1 MMKLFSPHSD
11 WRDRKWTY
19 EKIGYRR
26 SWHGPY
32 RRRRWCRRRYSM
44 EVYKMAF
51 SVLAFL
57 GALFLGAIFVMLLG
71 EWIVN

>member
-1 MMKLFSPHSD
+1 MKLFTPHSD

-26 SWHGPY
+26 NWHGPY
-32 RRRRWCRRRYSM
+32 RRRRRRYSL
-44 EVYKMAF
+44 EFYKMAF

-57 GALFLGAIFVMLLG
+57 GALSLGAIFVKLLG